1 MVVGA
6 LKGLW
11 YRQFAPA
18 NVNVTLYVTCL
29 GNRTVCTGPG
39 GLLNGF
45 SIPLWFGR
53 RNNLTGYRKKGKN
66 AWLPCVWDG
75 CLLRENLTGIYY
87 IHIHVCIYINTHI
100 RTYIC
105 TLYRHIYNYILNGYI
120 HTYIHTQ
127 HGCSYIYIWIHMC
140 IYIYTFVYTYKSVS
154 IYTYIISIINYIYIY
169 VCCTYHVSVNSC
181 KPIQ

>member
-1 MVVGA
+1 MYKCTTNKIIYLSIYLDIQTNKTKIVVGA

-53 RNNLTGYRKKGKN
+53 RNNLTGYRKKGQN

-75 CLLRENLTGIYY
+75 CLLRENLTCIYY
-87 IHIHVCIYINTHI
+87 IHIHVCVYI
-100 RTYIC
+100 
-105 TLYRHIYNYILNGYI
+105 
-120 HTYIHTQ
+120 
-127 HGCSYIYIWIHMC
+127 
-140 IYIYTFVYTYKSVS
+140 
-154 IYTYIISIINYIYIY
+154 
-169 VCCTYHVSVNSC
+169 
-181 KPIQ
+181 